1 LKQRKPNDFTRLF
14 LFFRRKHKRPV
25 LKQRKPNDFTR
36 LFLFFRI
43 SLRGDNHFPGW
54 IDLPLSAKS
63 LVGSIY
69 RYQQKGFKVTS
80 LSAQFLEGKQGFWGT
95 VPFHFGILMVF
106 LGHLVAFLFPKSVLS
121 WNSDPVRL
129 IAHEGVGFTFA
140 VALLIGLVALII
152 RRLTH
157 PRLKVVTTRMD
168 LFVEIVLLAQV
179 ILGCWIALGYRWGT
193 SWFAA
198 DLSPYLWSI
207 LKLNPQ
213 PEALVAPFHYIW
225 RPYQVVIWNWDKR
238 RIRKAST
245 AWSDARPKNN

>member
-1 LKQRKPNDFTRLF
+1 MTSLDY
-14 LFFRRKHKRPV
+14 FF
-25 LKQRKPNDFTR
+25 F
-36 LFLFFRI
+36 
-43 SLRGDNHFPGW
+43 SAFPYVA
-54 IDLPLSAKS
+54 IITF

-140 VALLIGLVALII
+140 VALLVGLVALIV

-168 LFVEIVLLAQV
+168 LFVEFVLLAQV

-213 PEALVAPFHYIW
+213 PEAVVAMPLVIKAHIIGAFSILLIFPFTRLIHILVAPFHYIW

>member
-1 LKQRKPNDFTRLF
+1 MTSLDFF
-14 LFFRRKHKRPV
+14 LF
-25 LKQRKPNDFTR
+25 
-36 LFLFFRI
+36 
-43 SLRGDNHFPGW
+43 SAFPYVA
-54 IDLPLSAKS
+54 IIIF
-63 LVGSIY
+63 LVGTIY
-69 RYQQKGFKVTS
+69 RYTQKGYKVSS

-106 LGHLVAFLFPKSVLS
+106 LGHLVAFLFPSAVLS

-140 VALLIGLVALII
+140 VALLIGFVILII

-157 PRLKVVTTRMD
+157 PRIKVVSTRMD
-168 LFVEIVLLAQV
+168 LFIEFLLLAQ
-179 ILGCWIALGYRWGT
+179 ILLGCWIALGYRWGS

-213 PEALVAPFHYIW
+213 PEAVVAMPLVIKAHIVGAFSILLIFPFTRLIHILVAPLHYIW
-225 RPYQVVIWNWDKR
+225 RPYQVVIWNWDKKK
-238 RIRKAST
+238 IRDTST

>member
-1 LKQRKPNDFTRLF
+1 MNSLDYF
-14 LFFRRKHKRPV
+14 LFSAFPYV
-25 LKQRKPNDFTR
+25 AIIT
-36 LFLFFRI
+36 FLI
-43 SLRGDNHFPGW
+43 GT
-54 IDLPLSAKS
+54 
-63 LVGSIY
+63 IY
-69 RYQQKGFKVTS
+69 RYQQKGFKVSS

-106 LGHLVAFLFPKSVLS
+106 LGHLVAFLFPKAVLS

-140 VALLIGLVALII
+140 VALFVGLVALIF
-152 RRLTH
+152 RRLSH

-168 LFVEIVLLAQV
+168 LFVEVVLLAQV

-198 DLSPYLWSI
+198 DLTPYLWSI
-207 LKLNPQ
+207 FKLNPQ
-213 PEALVAPFHYIW
+213 PEAVVAMPLVIKAHIVGAFSIVLIFPFTRLIHILVAPFHYIW

-245 AWSDARPKNN
+245 AWSKARPRNN

>member
-1 LKQRKPNDFTRLF
+1 MTSFNYF
-14 LFFRRKHKRPV
+14 LFTAFPYMAII
-25 LKQRKPNDFTR
+25 T
-36 LFLFFRI
+36 FLI
-43 SLRGDNHFPGW
+43 GT
-54 IDLPLSAKS
+54 
-63 LVGSIY
+63 IY
-69 RYQQKGFKVTS
+69 RYRQKGYQVTS

-106 LGHLVAFLFPKSVLS
+106 VGHLVAFLFPNAVLA
-121 WNSDPVRL
+121 WNSNPVRL

-140 VALLIGLVALII
+140 VALLIGLLILLF

-157 PRLKVVTTRMD
+157 PRMKTVTTRMD
-168 LFVEIVLLAQV
+168 LAVELVLLAQV
-179 ILGCWIALGYRWGT
+179 LLGCWIALGYRWGS

-213 PEALVAPFHYIW
+213 PEAVVAMPLVIKAHIIGAFSILLILPFTRLIHIMVAPFHYIW
-225 RPYQVVIWNWDKR
+225 RPYQVVIWNWDRK

-245 AWSDARPKNN
+245 PWSDARPKNN